1 MHWFFWLFL
10 LPPRRAL
17 WQRYRRFL
25 HWLCVS
31 LFGQHATPRRYAV
44 RKIRQTYHHRRKPEW
59 VKHDLVQMYR
69 ETRLSARKLA
79 DAFNWCHTATHG
91 TTVGKTYV
99 SQVIR
104 DYLYKAA
111 RMSERTKRHVPV
123 SPPRNDT
130 WGMDMTGKGDTNDI
144 VHAIFGVIDHGSRMA
159 LAMHPLPDRT
169 ALTLLKALIAVIE
182 VCGKP
187 RVIKTDNETCFTSR
201 LFHFGLALLR
211 IEHRRSRPGR
221 PWENGR
227 IERLFVERKARSA
240 CRAGRPGASAGAWRV
255 SVLVQRRADASAF
268 GWLDAVGG
276 VACHRSLPVRA
287 EVGHAV

>member
-1 MHWFFWLFL
+1 
-10 LPPRRAL
+10 
-17 WQRYRRFL
+17 L

-227 IERLFVERKARSA
+227 IERLFGTLKEKLDQLVICDLMGLQQALGEFQFWYNGVRTHQHLDGWTPWEMWHGVDPYRHSPKTITLFSA
-240 CRAGRPGASAGAWRV
+240 WDGLLMGYHM
-255 SVLVQRRADASAF
+255 RR
-268 GWLDAVGG
+268 
-276 VACHRSLPVRA
+276 
-287 EVGHAV
+287 